1 MTSLSLAFILVSSF
15 SKVGGVKLVSSDTQ
29 IANLRTK
36 QDDYANLTGDAFE
49 TIKNEIRK
57 QINELSD
64 KKALLEN
71 KRLTNLSPETRA
83 DSIIKELRK
92 FPDEEVLKDYD
103 FRNLFKQ
110 MIVVNRDRL
119 IFVVGSDDV
128 NTIPYNPN
136 AIPMAFIDSYDH
148 KVRSTITTCY
158 FGIFINK

>member
-1 MTSLSLAFILVSSF
+1 MKTIDQLPITEIKQL
-15 SKVGGVKLVSSDTQ
+15 DTQ

-92 FPDEEVLKDYD
+92 LPDEEVLKDYD
-103 FRNLFKQ
+103 FRNLF
-110 MIVVNRDRL
+110 
-119 IFVVGSDDV
+119 
-128 NTIPYNPN
+128 
-136 AIPMAFIDSYDH
+136 
-148 KVRSTITTCY
+148 
-158 FGIFINK
+158 

>member
-1 MTSLSLAFILVSSF
+1 MIQKDLKI
-15 SKVGGVKLVSSDTQ
+15 DTQ
-29 IANLRTK
+29 INNLRTK
-36 QDDYANLTGDAFE
+36 QDDYSNLTGNAFE
-49 TIKNEIRK
+49 TFKNEIRK

-92 FPDEEVLKDYD
+92 FPNEEVLKDYD
-103 FRNLFKQ
+103 FRNLFRQ

-136 AIPMAFIDSYDH
+136 AIPIAFIDSYDH